1 MRRIKE
7 TYKYFNVNVDTKRG
21 ETRKETQKMTNEI
34 IRDVTEARIGMTIYT
49 PRFCTVRIDAIFST
63 YAAARRAGF
72 NEDSHYGM
80 CDNCGRFLPEDLP
93 IRIVGRMIG
102 ENRMEF
108 AVCPRR
114 D

>member
-1 MRRIKE
+1 MDS
-7 TYKYFNVNVDTKRG
+7 V
-21 ETRKETQKMTNEI
+21 
-34 IRDVTEARIGMTIYT
+34 IRELSEARIGMTVYT

-72 NEDSHYGM
+72 DEDTHYGM
-80 CDNCGRFLPEDLP
+80 CDNWGRFLPECLP
-93 IRIVGRMIG
+93 VRIVGRMIG